1 MQQEIDGKSRFLVN
15 GENHSLSILVSS
27 TTFDSSFTNQ
37 RLKETEG
44 DPHTYVVNARKWDV
58 KPQDFSKERF
68 YVFCGSGE
76 IDPCI
81 LDSYI
86 EVNNILDSLGLDRI
100 NSMSVKETIEYIPS
114 EFRDKIIDIPI
125 DYLSDFK
132 QNLLQSIQDI
142 AGMTIAGQG
151 KLFNNKELFNKA
163 IYISEEPAFIKDTF
177 IISTKLETRPQDY
190 INPNWKP
197 EKPERLRFMHIDQ
210 GITSDHYGLSSCYI
224 DEAIIN
230 SDETITLKIKYDF
243 ILNIIPPRP
252 PAKVDISKVRS
263 LIPWLA
269 QNKGINWGKI
279 TYDQYQS
286 QESMQELEK
295 ASFPVAYQSV
305 DKTDEAYLLLVDY
318 LYEEKIKFP
327 YNDEFERN
335 LFNLVHFRE
344 KRKVDH
350 TSTGC
355 FSVDTKI
362 SLVDGRELSIKE
374 LLEEQNKGKINW
386 VYTINES
393 TKLIEPK
400 PIKKIFKTK
409 TTNDLVKVV
418 LDNNEEIICT
428 SNHLFMN
435 RDLEYL
441 PISNFKIGDS
451 LMPLYRKYPN
461 KGNIQGYRMY
471 YEPIENKWHYEHR
484 QFCLDPKFS
493 NSVIHHVNFN
503 KQDNTPTNLKRM
515 SSSKHT
521 LLHNNSTKDYNKIS
535 NSLKIWWKNNK
546 NTELVKQR
554 LLKQA
559 KTIRERYGKKIK
571 IKLDNIKQI
580 EKYFGIDW
588 NDLSTSEKL
597 SLSGKYSYIK
607 NPNLVEFMRQ
617 KGIKEYNSKKDKFTT
632 KNRIWCTNG
641 KDNIYILQNESI
653 PEGYYKGRY
662 IPEDKKHK
670 PGNKLTNEQR
680 NNISKAQIG
689 KKWYNDGVKCYFIF
703 PKDAKD
709 NYIPGR
715 INHKIKSIE
724 PYNITMDVYDLEIK
738 DNHNFALSAGVF
750 VHNSKDISDSVA
762 GSLKNAIDS
771 DYYENILVEK
781 DVDVILNL

>member
-81 LDSYI
+81 LDSCI

-100 NSMSVKETIEYIPS
+100 NSMSVKEAIEYIPS

-295 ASFPVAYQSV
+295 AGFPVAYQSV

-350 TSTGC
+350 TS
-355 FSVDTKI
+355 
-362 SLVDGRELSIKE
+362 
-374 LLEEQNKGKINW
+374 
-386 VYTINES
+386 
-393 TKLIEPK
+393 
-400 PIKKIFKTK
+400 
-409 TTNDLVKVV
+409 
-418 LDNNEEIICT
+418 
-428 SNHLFMN
+428 
-435 RDLEYL
+435 
-441 PISNFKIGDS
+441 IG
-451 LMPLYRKYPN
+451 N
-461 KGNIQGYRMY
+461 
-471 YEPIENKWHYEHR
+471 
-484 QFCLDPKFS
+484 
-493 NSVIHHVNFN
+493 
-503 KQDNTPTNLKRM
+503 
-515 SSSKHT
+515 
-521 LLHNNSTKDYNKIS
+521 
-535 NSLKIWWKNNK
+535 
-546 NTELVKQR
+546 
-554 LLKQA
+554 
-559 KTIRERYGKKIK
+559 
-571 IKLDNIKQI
+571 
-580 EKYFGIDW
+580 
-588 NDLSTSEKL
+588 
-597 SLSGKYSYIK
+597 
-607 NPNLVEFMRQ
+607 
-617 KGIKEYNSKKDKFTT
+617 
-632 KNRIWCTNG
+632 
-641 KDNIYILQNESI
+641 
-653 PEGYYKGRY
+653 
-662 IPEDKKHK
+662 
-670 PGNKLTNEQR
+670 
-680 NNISKAQIG
+680 
-689 KKWYNDGVKCYFIF
+689 
-703 PKDAKD
+703 
-709 NYIPGR
+709 
-715 INHKIKSIE
+715 
-724 PYNITMDVYDLEIK
+724 
-738 DNHNFALSAGVF
+738 
-750 VHNSKDISDSVA
+750 KDISDSVA